1 MMGDMNSKF
10 LKNLKSEK
18 VIIKESSDAVLDK
31 KMDKWN
37 KKIKSHEE
45 DIWGET
51 EGNLLV
57 WV

>member
-31 KMDKWN
+31 KMDKLN
-37 KKIKSHEE
+37 KKLSHMKKIFEE
-45 DIWGET
+45 KQKET
-51 EGNLLV
+51 C
-57 WV
+57 